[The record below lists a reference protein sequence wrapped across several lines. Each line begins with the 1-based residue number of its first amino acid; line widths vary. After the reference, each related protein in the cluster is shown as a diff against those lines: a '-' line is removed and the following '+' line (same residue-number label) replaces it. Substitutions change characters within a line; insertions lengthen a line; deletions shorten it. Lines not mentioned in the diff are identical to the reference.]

1 MTASTTGRRS
11 SRSLAV
17 ALSAVAAASV
27 LLPPALTAAEEG
39 PPATEPPTTTTTI
52 PVDRPIDDPHP
63 QTPTTTTPGNGSGDT
78 PGNGNTPGNGGG
90 SGPVSYSNE
99 VTDDEWAEIVEGDP
113 IAAEAITDIA
123 EIQAELAVLQPLL
136 GRLRGEVTA
145 ARAAAAESAEAV
157 EQITRRRDRL
167 ADQLGAMSVFAY
179 VHDAAAQ
186 SYVDSAGGFA
196 DPVEIGSEAWVLEM
210 SDATTEDL
218 SARHAATEA
227 DLAEAEAEAD
237 RLADR
242 FAGLRDERNDTAERV
257 GRLEARL
264 ATYERRLGVDLD
276 QVTASYI
283 SANGM
288 AFPVAEPYSFIDSWG
303 YPRSGG
309 RTHQGTDI
317 MAPLGVPLYAIES
330 GTVEL
335 SSSGL
340 GGTSLW
346 IIGDSG
352 AAYYY
357 AHLSGYAA
365 GLNDGQRVAV
375 GQVVGYNG
383 SSGNAT
389 AGAEHLHFELHPGGR
404 STGAVP
410 SYPLLSAL
418 SNAARNARQG
428 R

>member
-1 MTASTTGRRS
+1 M
-11 SRSLAV
+11 
-17 ALSAVAAASV
+17 
-27 LLPPALTAAEEG
+27 
-39 PPATEPPTTTTTI
+39 
-52 PVDRPIDDPHP
+52 
-63 QTPTTTTPGNGSGDT
+63 
-78 PGNGNTPGNGGG
+78 
-90 SGPVSYSNE
+90 SYSDE

-167 ADQLGAMSVFAY
+167 ADQLSAISVFAY
-179 VHDAAAQ
+179 VHDAGVQ
-186 SYVDSAGGFA
+186 SYLDAAGGLG
-196 DPVEIGSEAWVLEM
+196 DPTEIGSEEWVIEM

-218 SARHAATEA
+218 AARHERAET
-227 DLAEAEAEAD
+227 DLAEAEAEAA
-237 RLADR
+237 RLTDR
-242 FAGLRDERNDTAERV
+242 FTGLRAERNDTAEQV

-264 ATYERRLGVDLD
+264 ARYERRLGVDLD

-288 AFPVAEPYSFIDSWG
+288 AFPVGEPYSFIDSWG

-309 RTHQGTDI
+309 RSHQGTDI

-340 GGTSLW
+340 GGMSLW
-346 IIGDSG
+346 ILGDSG